1 MPQAE
6 YLQYGGQAII
16 EGVMMRS
23 PRYFSVACRAPNG
36 KIVLRTEALEKTWI
50 GRQKWLKLPFLRGSL
65 ALLDAMALGIKAM
78 RFASNVQMDEEHQ
91 PQPDPEAGEQIKT
104 SKPPS
109 KSVQSITIGLAMVV
123 GLALGIFLFN
133 VLPNLVS
140 EHWFKTQTDMV
151 KSLITE
157 TVKVVF
163 FFGYIYG
170 ISRLP
175 EIREVFKYHGAEHKA
190 INTLEARQDLEME
203 NCKLQTRLHPRCG
216 TSFAVIVLIVGFI
229 LFPLVPRFHFDAI
242 HPEWMAKTLAALAR
256 VGVELLIL
264 PIIAGISYEMIR
276 FAGKFRNQRW
286 VMMAFKPGI
295 LTQYI
300 TTAEPNDGQVEV
312 ALTALKAVVKAEMT
326 GELAEDPAEVADV
339 VAVEVED
346 LPEPQSAATNQP
358 AQINK

>member
-1 MPQAE
+1 MP
-6 YLQYGGQAII
+6 
-16 EGVMMRS
+16 
-23 PRYFSVACRAPNG
+23 
-36 KIVLRTEALEKTWI
+36 
-50 GRQKWLKLPFLRGSL
+50 RGN
-65 ALLDAMALGIKAM
+65 KAM

-91 PQPDPEAGEQIKT
+91 PAPDPDVADAPKAV
-104 SKPPS
+104 KPPS
-109 KSVQSITIGLAMVV
+109 KSIQNITIGIAMVV

-140 EHWFKTQTDMV
+140 EHWFKTQTDIV

-190 INTLEARQDLEME
+190 INTLEAKQNLEME

-242 HPEWMAKTLAALAR
+242 QPEWMAKTLAALAR
-256 VGVELLIL
+256 VGIELLIL

-286 VMMAFKPGI
+286 VMLAFKPG
-295 LTQYI
+295 LMTQYL

-326 GELAEDPAEVADV
+326 GELAEDPAQVEDV

-346 LPEPQSAATNQP
+346 LPETQSAATNQP
-358 AQINK
+358 AQITR